1 MELARQAQSKKE
13 QAEGGV
19 TDKYQA
25 HSSKHRETHIALEH
39 PLWKEADRER
49 DRERKKERERERDS
63 EKQ

>member
-13 QAEGGV
+13 QAEGGG

-49 DRERKKERERERDS
+49 DRERKKERERER